1 MQESFSFKRPIEN
14 SLYSIYGP
22 YGIELLHR
30 LQFIHLY
37 EHKLKFNFV
46 HTVNPLHSRSLEIES
61 TVHYFLCCHEFVTFC
76 TAHMNELNSTNSK
89 SSTLE
94 PDELVRTILYGDKYF
109 DNDSNLKILTLTT
122 NFIKQTQQFEQ
133 DFY

>member
-1 MQESFSFKRPIEN
+1 
-14 SLYSIYGP
+14 
-22 YGIELLHR
+22 
-30 LQFIHLY
+30 
-37 EHKLKFNFV
+37 
-46 HTVNPLHSRSLEIES
+46 
-61 TVHYFLCCHEFVTFC
+61 
-76 TAHMNELNSTNSK
+76 MNELNSTNSK

-94 PDELVRTILYGDKYF
+94 SDELVRTILYGDKYF

>member
-1 MQESFSFKRPIEN
+1 M
-14 SLYSIYGP
+14 
-22 YGIELLHR
+22 
-30 LQFIHLY
+30 
-37 EHKLKFNFV
+37 
-46 HTVNPLHSRSLEIES
+46 NPLYSRSLEIES

-76 TAHMNELNSTNSK
+76 TTHMNELNSTNSK

-94 PDELVRTILYGDKYF
+94 PDELVRTILYGDKNF